1 MKNKHLA
8 SLLALAMVAAMIA
21 YFPPGPFS
29 WRTFIND
36 QSSVWMKLV
45 FLGKVYMVPAVL
57 SFVAV
62 VGFRLQMGIS
72 MTGAASGAVFPV
84 ALLASGAMM
93 AALRSMAG
101 GVGGVPGYAVGM
113 AVGYTLMSNIY
124 GIRKTEQTVFGRPVL
139 KIVWRKEIEPARQ
152 VPQSSA
158 A

>member
-1 MKNKHLA
+1 MKNNRLA

-45 FLGKVYMVPAVL
+45 FLGKVYLMPAAL
-57 SFVAV
+57 SFAAV

-72 MTGAASGAVFPV
+72 MTGASSGAVFPV
-84 ALLASGAMM
+84 ALLASVAMM
-93 AALRSMAG
+93 SALRSMSG

-113 AVGYTLMSNIY
+113 AVGYTLMSKIY
-124 GIRKTEQTVFGRPVL
+124 GLRKTDQTVFGRPVL
-139 KIVWRKEIEPARQ
+139 KIVWRKDLEAA
-152 VPQSSA
+152 PQPSSA
-158 A
+158 AA